1 MVAAEAGHRQP
12 SPLRPPDQARPRHR
26 HSPGEGHQAR
36 HAREHRE
43 TIRRQ
48 AQEVRREIMS
58 TIYFPAIVEGNSR
71 AGYSVFFPDLPGLAS
86 AGDTLQEAAL
96 HAAEGLRGHVQ
107 LMVEDGLAVP
117 AASEL
122 DAVARDPDVEEAA
135 RILVPVE
142 VPSSRALRVNV
153 TLPED
158 LLQRIDRK
166 SANRSRFLAEAAERA
181 LAGDTPPARKPARA
195 ARKPPGARW
204 RRPPPPPRTNT
215 P

>member
-1 MVAAEAGHRQP
+1 
-12 SPLRPPDQARPRHR
+12 
-26 HSPGEGHQAR
+26 
-36 HAREHRE
+36 
-43 TIRRQ
+43 
-48 AQEVRREIMS
+48 MS
-58 TIYFPAIVEGNSR
+58 TIYFPAIVEGNARS
-71 AGYSVFFPDLPGLAS
+71 GYSVFFPDLPGLAS

-107 LMVEDGLAVP
+107 MMAEEGLAVP

-122 DAVARDPDVEEAA
+122 DRVARDPDVKEAA

-142 VPSSRALRVNV
+142 VPSARALRVNV

-181 LAGDTPPARKPARA
+181 LATDAPPSRKRA
-195 ARKPPGARW
+195 GATKKKQ
-204 RRPPPPPRTNT
+204 RPRA
-215 P
+215 

>member
-1 MVAAEAGHRQP
+1 
-12 SPLRPPDQARPRHR
+12 
-26 HSPGEGHQAR
+26 
-36 HAREHRE
+36 
-43 TIRRQ
+43 
-48 AQEVRREIMS
+48 MS

-86 AGDTLQEAAL
+86 AGDTLQAAAL
-96 HAAEGLRGHVQ
+96 HAAEGLRGHVH

-181 LAGDTPPARKPARA
+181 LAGDTSSAKKPAAKPARA
-195 ARKPPGARW
+195 AKKRRARA
-204 RRPPPPPRTNT
+204 
-215 P
+215 

>member
-1 MVAAEAGHRQP
+1 MDLGLGGQSR
-12 SPLRPPDQARPRHR
+12 
-26 HSPGEGHQAR
+26 PGE
-36 HAREHRE
+36 
-43 TIRRQ
+43 
-48 AQEVRREIMS
+48 VS
-58 TIYFPAIVEGNSR
+58 
-71 AGYSVFFPDLPGLAS
+71 
-86 AGDTLQEAAL
+86 
-96 HAAEGLRGHVQ
+96 EGLRGHVQ

-166 SANRSRFLAEAAERA
+166 SANRSRFLAEAAERR

-195 ARKPPGARW
+195 ARKRRAAGVPARS
-204 RRPPPPPRTNT
+204 PS
-215 P
+215 

>member
-1 MVAAEAGHRQP
+1 
-12 SPLRPPDQARPRHR
+12 
-26 HSPGEGHQAR
+26 
-36 HAREHRE
+36 
-43 TIRRQ
+43 
-48 AQEVRREIMS
+48 MS
-58 TIYFPAIVEGNSR
+58 TVYFPAIVEGNAR

-96 HAAEGLRGHVQ
+96 HAAEGLRGHVE
-107 LMVEDGLAVP
+107 LMVEEGVAVP

-181 LAGDTPPARKPARA
+181 LAVDAPPAMKRSRVAKPARPA
-195 ARKPPGARW
+195 KK
-204 RRPPPPPRTNT
+204 RRRTRA
-215 P
+215 

>member
-1 MVAAEAGHRQP
+1 MVAAEAGHRQSP
-12 SPLRPPDQARPRHR
+12 PLRPPDQARPGHR

-43 TIRRQ
+43 TVRRDTP
-48 AQEVRREIMS
+48 EVRQEIMS

-107 LMVEDGLAVP
+107 LMVEDGFALP

-122 DAVARDPDVEEAA
+122 DAGARHPDVQGA
-135 RILVPVE
+135 RAILVPVE
-142 VPSSRALRVNV
+142 AP
-153 TLPED
+153 
-158 LLQRIDRK
+158 
-166 SANRSRFLAEAAERA
+166 
-181 LAGDTPPARKPARA
+181 
-195 ARKPPGARW
+195 
-204 RRPPPPPRTNT
+204 
-215 P
+215 